1 MAGRSSG
8 TFEPLSLHLTDFNQ
22 NQFFRMTRN
31 FLFLVLLALAACEAD
46 NTPGNPAPVIPYP
59 VGLSN
64 QEVAVNNIKRNFRI
78 HRPAGD
84 FPTALVFILHGG
96 GGAGTGVADEGA
108 HPLWFFRKL
117 ADTEKFVAVYPEG
130 SLDAQG
136 STGWNDCRSD
146 DKSGAQGDDITFLN
160 VLIQKLS
167 SEFQMP
173 PARIFVTGT
182 SNGAVMAYRYA
193 FTYASSFRALAISA
207 GNLPALP
214 EGGACTSGPDVA
226 IPIMIAYGTADPAM
240 PVAGGC
246 VANLGGQCNRGT
258 VISQQA
264 TVNFWL
270 QKNGLAATQPTVT
283 TFDVNKND
291 AGDVT
296 KHVYGL
302 ANPIVLYWM
311 NQAGHAVPSKTVF
324 NEPSAAAGVQNRD
337 IEFAEEAWVFFK
349 AFL

>member
-1 MAGRSSG
+1 MR
-8 TFEPLSLHLTDFNQ
+8 PLLYVF
-22 NQFFRMTRN
+22 
-31 FLFLVLLALAACEAD
+31 VLLPLACQPVD
-46 NTPGNPAPVIPYP
+46 NPTDSVTPTIPYP
-59 VGLSN
+59 MGLSN
-64 QEVAVNNIKRNFRI
+64 QQLTVSNDVRKFRI

-130 SLDAQG
+130 SSDAQG
-136 STGWNDCRSD
+136 SAGWNDCRAD
-146 DKSGAQGDDITFLN
+146 DKTGASGDDITFLKAL
-160 VLIQKLS
+160 VDKLS
-167 SEFQMP
+167 NEFQMP
-173 PARIFVTGT
+173 AARIFVTGT

-193 FTYASSFRALAISA
+193 FTYANSFRALAISA
-207 GNLPALP
+207 GNLPAIP
-214 EGGACTSGPDVA
+214 EGGACTSGPAGA

-270 QKNGLAATQPTVT
+270 EKNGLLGAQPTVS
-283 TFDVNKND
+283 TFDSNKND

-311 NQAGHAVPSKTVF
+311 NQAGHSVPSKTVF
-324 NEPSAAAGVQNRD
+324 TEPSAAAGVQNRD
-337 IEFAEEAWVFFK
+337 FEFAEEAWAFFK
-349 AFL
+349 ALL